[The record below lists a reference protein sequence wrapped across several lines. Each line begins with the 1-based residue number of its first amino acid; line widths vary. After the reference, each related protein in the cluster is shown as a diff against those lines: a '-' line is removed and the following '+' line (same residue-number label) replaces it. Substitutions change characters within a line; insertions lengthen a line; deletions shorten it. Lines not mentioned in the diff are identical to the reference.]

1 MNGTIFG
8 IGPLEI
14 LVVAILILL
23 VFGPE
28 RVPSL
33 MRDLGRSMRSLR
45 KYYVAFSTEL
55 KREMEPFQ
63 EDIKGLQEAAK
74 GMQDDLNAIRQAADI
89 RGILG
94 DQPVDPA
101 KPAAT
106 DSIPGQTIAPP
117 TAPAPTT
124 PATTTPASTPQQAPV
139 TQPST
144 MPQAAAAA
152 TATTQTTY
160 APVVH
165 HNGAR
170 VELSDDN
177 PWAQSAYTP
186 RNDKLEDDNPWA
198 S

>member
-94 DQPVDPA
+94 DQPLDPA

-106 DSIPGQTIAPP
+106 HSIPGQTIAPP
-117 TAPAPTT
+117 AATT
-124 PATTTPASTPQQAPV
+124 PATTTPVSAPASTPQQAAV
-139 TQPST
+139 
-144 MPQAAAAA
+144 
-152 TATTQTTY
+152 TTQTTV

-186 RNDKLEDDNPWA
+186 RSDKLEDDNPWA
-198 S
+198 V